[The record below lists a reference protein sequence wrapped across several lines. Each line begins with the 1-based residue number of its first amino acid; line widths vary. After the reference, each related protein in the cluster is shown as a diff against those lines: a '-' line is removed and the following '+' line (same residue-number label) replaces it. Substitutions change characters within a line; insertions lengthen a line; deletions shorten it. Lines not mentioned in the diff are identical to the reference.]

1 MKVILIAN
9 RKGGVG
15 KTTTSINLA
24 TSLSLKDKK
33 VLLIDLDTQGH
44 IQFGLG
50 YKKPFKK
57 VYLHHLIQLVER
69 YFYKLV
75 VTVGN
80 FHLDYF
86 ALYLKT

>member
-15 KTTTSINLA
+15 KTTTAINLA
-24 TSLSLKDKK
+24 TSLTLKDKK

-50 YKKPFKK
+50 HKNLLKRGFT
-57 VYLHHLIQLVER
+57 
-69 YFYKLV
+69 KL
-75 VTVGN
+75 
-80 FHLDYF
+80 
-86 ALYLKT
+86 